1 MQFNSIQFNSIQFN
15 SIQFNSI
22 QFIQSHP
29 PPQLDANSMRVLCSH
44 DAAAAATKKQ
54 LCQELKVTC
63 KADLDTALPA
73 LNSAVEALKSLSK
86 GDIGEMK
93 CDV

>member
-1 MQFNSIQFNSIQFN
+1 M
-15 SIQFNSI
+15 

-29 PPQLDANSMRVLCSH
+29 TPQRDANAMRALCAH